1 MSLRERIPVAVLGAT
16 GSVGQRMLA
25 LLDGHPWFRLGS
37 VTASERSAGRVYEEA
52 ASWVLPTPIPEEAA
66 CMEVRA
72 TGPALEEVLLFSALD
87 ASVAGTVETEYAQR
101 GHVVVSNARNHRM
114 DPDVPLL
121 VPEVNPDHLDLV
133 ARQSLG
139 GGAIIANPNC
149 STIGMV
155 LALAPLHQAFGVE
168 RVNVVSLQAISGAG
182 IPGVASL
189 QIVDNVVPF
198 ISGEEEKLETEP
210 LKILGEL
217 ADGLVVPASLA
228 VSAQCNRVPVV
239 DGHTLCI
246 SVELGRA
253 VSAEAIVDAWDS
265 FRGEPTALGLP
276 SAPAR
281 PVVYVDE
288 PDQPQ
293 PRMHR
298 DLGSGMTVAV
308 GRLRPCPLLD
318 WKFVTTSHNTVR
330 GAAGG
335 ALLCAELAVAR
346 RAVEG
351 LRGHEGGSP
360 AWVAEESRLER

>member
-1 MSLRERIPVAVLGAT
+1 
-16 GSVGQRMLA
+16 
-25 LLDGHPWFRLGS
+25 LLEGHPWFRLGS
-37 VTASERSAGRVYEEA
+37 VTASERSAGRPYEEA
-52 ASWVLPTPIPEEAA
+52 ARWVLPTPIPEEVVG
-66 CMEVRA
+66 MQVRP
-72 TGPALEEVLLFSALD
+72 TGPELEEGLLFSALD
-87 ASVAGTVETEYAQR
+87 SSVAGPIEAEYAAR

-114 DPDVPLL
+114 DEDVPLL

-133 ARQSLG
+133 ARQSFG
-139 GGAIIANPNC
+139 GGAIITNPNC
-149 STIGMV
+149 STIGMA
-155 LALAPLHQAFGVE
+155 LALAPLHRAFGVK
-168 RVNVVSLQAISGAG
+168 RVNVVTLQAISGAG
-182 IPGVASL
+182 IRGVSSL
-189 QIVDNVVPF
+189 QIIDNIVPF

-217 ADGLVVPASLA
+217 SDGLVSPASLT

-239 DGHTLCI
+239 DGHTLCV
-246 SVELGRA
+246 SVELERA
-253 VSAEAIVDAWDS
+253 VSAEAIIDAWDS
-265 FRGEPTALGLP
+265 FRGEPHALGLP
-276 SAPAR
+276 SAPER

-298 DLGSGMTVAV
+298 DLGNGMSVAV

-318 WKFVTTSHNTVR
+318 WKFVTTSHNMVR

-351 LRGHEGGSP
+351 LRDFEGGSSAP
-360 AWVAEESRLER
+360 S

>member
-1 MSLRERIPVAVLGAT
+1 MPLTGRIPVAVLGAT
-16 GSVGQRMLA
+16 GSVGQRMLS

-52 ASWVLPTPIPEEAA
+52 ARWVLPTPIPEEVVG
-66 CMEVRA
+66 MEVRA
-72 TGPALEEVLLFSALD
+72 TGPELEEGLLFSALD
-87 ASVAGTVETEYAQR
+87 ASVAGSVETEYAQR

-114 DPDVPLL
+114 DPHVPLL

-133 ARQSLG
+133 AHQSFS

-149 STIGMV
+149 STIGMALV
-155 LALAPLHQAFGVE
+155 LAPLHRAFGVE
-168 RVNVVSLQAISGAG
+168 RVNVVTLQAISGAG

-189 QIVDNVVPF
+189 QIIDNIVPF
-198 ISGEEEKLETEP
+198 ISGEEEKLEAEP

-217 ADGLVVPASLA
+217 SDGLIVPAQLT

-246 SVELGRA
+246 SVKLGRA
-253 VSAEAIVDAWDS
+253 VSAEAIIDAWDS

-276 SAPAR
+276 SAPSR
-281 PVVYVDE
+281 PIVYFDE

-298 DLGSGMTVAV
+298 DLGNGMAVAV
-308 GRLRPCPLLD
+308 GRLRACPLLD

-351 LRGHEGGSP
+351 LRDFKSVP
-360 AWVAEESRLER
+360 SATPP

>member
-1 MSLRERIPVAVLGAT
+1 MPLKDRIPVAVLGAT
-16 GSVGQRMLA
+16 GSVGQRMVT
-25 LLDGHPWFRLGS
+25 LLERHPWFRLGS
-37 VTASERSAGRVYEEA
+37 VTASERSVGRLFQEA
-52 ASWVLPTPIPEEAA
+52 ANWVLPTPIPEEVAG
-66 CMEVRA
+66 MQVYS
-72 TGPALEEVLLFSALD
+72 TGPELEERLLFSALD
-87 ASVAGTVETEYAQR
+87 ASVAGSVETEYAER

-133 ARQSLG
+133 ARQSFG

-149 STIGMV
+149 STIGMA
-155 LALAPLHQAFGVE
+155 LALAPLHRAFGVE
-168 RVNVVSLQAISGAG
+168 RVNVVTLQAISGAG
-182 IPGVASL
+182 IPGVSSL
-189 QIVDNVVPF
+189 QIIDNIIPY

-217 ADGLVVPASLA
+217 ADGVVAPAPVT

-246 SVELGRA
+246 SVELGRT
-253 VSAEAIVDAWDS
+253 VSAEAIIDVWDS
-265 FRGEPTALGLP
+265 FRSEPHALGLP
-276 SAPAR
+276 SAPSR
-281 PVVYVDE
+281 PVVYLDE

-298 DLGSGMTVAV
+298 DLGNGMAVAV
-308 GRLRPCPLLD
+308 GRLRPCPLLG

-351 LRGHEGGSP
+351 FRDF
-360 AWVAEESRLER
+360 ESGVSDS

>member
-1 MSLRERIPVAVLGAT
+1 
-16 GSVGQRMLA
+16 MLA

-52 ASWVLPTPIPEEAA
+52 ARWVLPTPIPEEVA

-72 TGPALEEVLLFSALD
+72 TGPALTEGLLFSALD
-87 ASVAGTVETEYAQR
+87 ASAAGSAETEYAEQ

-133 ARQSLG
+133 ARQSFG

-189 QIVDNVVPF
+189 QIVDNVIPF
-198 ISGEEEKLETEP
+198 ISGEEDKLETEP
-210 LKILGEL
+210 LKILGKLE
-217 ADGLVVPASLA
+217 DGLVAPVSLT

-246 SVELGRA
+246 SVKLGRA
-253 VSAEAIVDAWDS
+253 VSAEAIIDAWDA

-288 PDQPQ
+288 PDQP
-293 PRMHR
+293 PASDASRSREWYGCGGRKASPLPVARLEVR
-298 DLGSGMTVAV
+298 DDFAQHGPWSGGRCVAV
-308 GRLRPCPLLD
+308 CGAGG
-318 WKFVTTSHNTVR
+318 
-330 GAAGG
+330 GAACG
-335 ALLCAELAVAR
+335 
-346 RAVEG
+346 
-351 LRGHEGGSP
+351 GGSSWLRRRP
-360 AWVAEESRLER
+360 AWLLAARHTSTRGC

>member
-52 ASWVLPTPIPEEAA
+52 VSWVLPTPIPEEAA

-72 TGPALEEVLLFSALD
+72 TGPALEEALLFSALD

-155 LALAPLHQAFGVE
+155 LALAPLHQAFGVR

-210 LKILGEL
+210 LKIFGEL
-217 ADGLVVPASLA
+217 ADGLVAPASLA

-360 AWVAEESRLER
+360 GP

>member
-1 MSLRERIPVAVLGAT
+1 MPLKDRIPVAVLGAT
-16 GSVGQRMLA
+16 GSVGQRMVA
-25 LLDGHPWFRLGS
+25 LLEGHPWFRLGS
-37 VTASERSAGRVYEEA
+37 VTASERSAGRTFQEA
-52 ASWVLPTPIPEEAA
+52 ASWVLPTPIPEEVAG
-66 CMEVRA
+66 MQVRA
-72 TGPALEEVLLFSALD
+72 TGPELEERLLFSALD
-87 ASVAGTVETEYAQR
+87 ASVAGSVETEYAQR

-133 ARQSLG
+133 ARQSFG
-139 GGAIIANPNC
+139 GGAIITNPNC
-149 STIGMV
+149 STIGMT
-155 LALAPLHQAFGVE
+155 LALAPLHRAFGVE
-168 RVNVVSLQAISGAG
+168 RVNVVTLQAISGAG
-182 IPGVASL
+182 IPGVSSL
-189 QIVDNVVPF
+189 QIIDNIIPY

-217 ADGLVVPASLA
+217 ADGLVAPAPLT

-246 SVELGRA
+246 SVELGRG
-253 VSAEAIVDAWDS
+253 VSAEAIIDVWDS
-265 FRGEPTALGLP
+265 FRGEPHALGLP
-276 SAPAR
+276 SAPSR

-298 DLGSGMTVAV
+298 DLGNGMAVAV
-308 GRLRPCPLLD
+308 GRLRPCPLLG

-351 LRGHEGGSP
+351 LRDFEGGAS
-360 AWVAEESRLER
+360 AS

>member
-1 MSLRERIPVAVLGAT
+1 MLSLLE
-16 GSVGQRMLA
+16 
-25 LLDGHPWFRLGS
+25 GHPWFRLGS
-37 VTASERSAGRVYEEA
+37 VTASERSAGQLYEEA
-52 ASWVLPTPIPEEAA
+52 ASWALPTPIPEEVVG
-66 CMEVRA
+66 MRVRP
-72 TGPALEEVLLFSALD
+72 TGPELGEGLLFSALD
-87 ASVAGTVETEYAQR
+87 ASVAGQVETEYAER

-114 DPDVPLL
+114 DEDVPLL

-133 ARQSLG
+133 ARQSFG
-139 GGAIIANPNC
+139 GGAIITNPNC
-149 STIGMV
+149 STIGMA
-155 LALAPLHQAFGVE
+155 LALAPLHQAFGVK
-168 RVNVVSLQAISGAG
+168 RVNVVTLQAISGAG
-182 IPGVASL
+182 IPGVSSL
-189 QIVDNVVPF
+189 QIIDNIIPY
-198 ISGEEEKLETEP
+198 ISGEEEKLEIEP

-217 ADGLVVPASLA
+217 TDGVIVPAQLT

-253 VSAEAIVDAWDS
+253 VSAEAIIEAWDS
-265 FRGEPTALGLP
+265 FRGEPHALGLP
-276 SAPAR
+276 SAPER
-281 PVVYVDE
+281 PVVYVDG

-298 DLGSGMTVAV
+298 DLGNGMAVAV
-308 GRLRPCPLLD
+308 GRLRPCPLLG

-351 LRGHEGGSP
+351 LRDFEDGAP
-360 AWVAEESRLER
+360 AAS